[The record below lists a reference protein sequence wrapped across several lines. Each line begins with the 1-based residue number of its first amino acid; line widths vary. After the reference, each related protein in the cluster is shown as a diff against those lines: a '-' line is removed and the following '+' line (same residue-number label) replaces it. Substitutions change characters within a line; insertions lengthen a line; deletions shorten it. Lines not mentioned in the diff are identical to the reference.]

1 MRTPRHTNPPVR
13 HMNVLTRGEVQAHIW
28 GGLTDRERQLM
39 FQKLRIKFENY
50 RMGQYTTN
58 WSLEATALDSGK
70 RWGSRVIFDDSL
82 MQTSPSVVN
91 KVLVDSALQLAREMA
106 PYIYAYD
113 PRIGTPFSGV
123 NGSPLRAC
131 PLFDRPDGAGERQ
144 EMLLRNLYGTYV
156 ETMEEYEKIAR
167 DTPHRC
173 PFCQE
178 SLHVPLTGKA
188 VVWGGGHIGWVHQDC
203 ISRSRNDHE
212 SAVFP

>member
-1 MRTPRHTNPPVR
+1 MPK
-13 HMNVLTRGEVQAHIW
+13 VLNRGEVQAHIW
-28 GGLTDRERQLM
+28 GALTDRERQLM
-39 FQKLRIKFENY
+39 FQRLRIKFENY

-82 MQTSPSVVN
+82 LVQTSPSVLN
-91 KVLVDSALQLAREMA
+91 KVLVNSALSLARGMA

-123 NGSPLRAC
+123 NGNPLRAC
-131 PLFDRPDGAGERQ
+131 PLFDRPDGAGGRQ

-156 ETMEEYEKIAR
+156 ATMDEYEKVASSLST

-188 VVWGGGHIGWVHQDC
+188 VAWGGGHIGWVHQDC
-203 ISRSRNDHE
+203 ISRPRNDHE